1 MMYRL
6 TALSLAKSNQGGFI
20 NPVVQAINTI
30 NASAINT
37 YSANIRLL
45 YPFFKGR
52 QLSPN
57 THQIRTWKNTANV
70 NNALY

>member
-6 TALSLAKSNQGGFI
+6 TALSLAKSNQGGFV

-37 YSANIRLL
+37 YSANIGLL

-57 THQIRTWKNTANV
+57 THVEQYRQCK
-70 NNALY
+70 